1 MQLTNFS
8 FLNSRMDY
16 LDSQANFKSAVQRIS
31 SGSKMEGLRKDVG
44 AYSQGVN
51 ARLSQLHNNSYKTNL
66 QNTRSLL
73 EVQEHGL
80 RQVLDI
86 YDRMDV
92 LAVKALDPTSSP
104 SDRKLYDEEFKS
116 LSSQLEEIMKRKF
129 NGDYLYSNTVVCGG
143 VREIA
148 LGELDLATINDTW
161 NHAIRS
167 QSAQIGS
174 PAGSLSFR
182 INSGSAGDTYRVWLG
197 DQLVLSLGAPPHSNS
212 TVDHRL
218 NYNSPAPG
226 YDEDY
231 EFNFER
237 IIGGPPGSAPVP
249 GVFNNVAVNDTGSR
263 SGMELN
269 INVDASLNVTAGITK
284 EGTGYKV
291 GDSVDVSGADVGLG
305 PATRMRLSITEMPDP
320 FSHLPTPPNSN
331 PGNGWKT
338 SSSASAEDD
347 DLVEV
352 TFEPG
357 KPTTY
362 RITPGFSNR
371 DSSDPKK
378 SGENSGTATGDPDT
392 PYIYSNVYAY
402 DLPEG
407 FDQRD
412 LTIQIETA
420 TIGIIYK
427 KDASSGAR
435 EKVNDISPFDPN
447 FKLLNTGVT
456 FTPKEYNTEVEMNAS
471 GDSITLD
478 AKGFGTLADASP
490 VTGVAH
496 TLTDYYSARDT
507 LDHLRGN
514 PYANDGTISYYGE
527 EKCVVSERLASVG
540 AEMSRIDKAL
550 EDLDRKAIT
559 DELTIS
565 RIEDADVAQEAT
577 NLATASI
584 KIQMSAQVMSKST
597 RLKDILIPL
606 ATQHFRSS
614 VLSAKL

>member
-31 SGSKMEGLRKDVG
+31 SGSKMEGLRMDVG

-51 ARLSQLHNNSYKTNL
+51 ARLNQLHNNSYNTNL
-66 QNTRSLL
+66 QNTRSFLQ
-73 EVQEHGL
+73 VQEQGL

-92 LAVKALDPTSSP
+92 LTLKALDPTANS

-116 LSSQLEEIMKRKF
+116 LSKQLEEIMNRKF

-143 VREIA
+143 VREIG
-148 LGELDLATINDTW
+148 LGELDLATISDSW
-161 NHAIRS
+161 SHAIRS

-174 PAGSLSFR
+174 PAGTLSFR
-182 INSGSAGDTYRVWLG
+182 VNSGGAGDTYRVWLG
-197 DQLVLSLGAPPHSNS
+197 DELVLSLGAPPQSDS

-218 NYNSPAPG
+218 NYNQPASG

-231 EFNFER
+231 KFRFRDANGDLE
-237 IIGGPPGSAPVP
+237 PGTY
-249 GVFNNVAVNDTGSR
+249 NNVVVEPSENV

-269 INVDASLNVTAGITK
+269 INVDSDDNVTAEIAK
-284 EGTGYKV
+284 EGTGYRV
-291 GDSVDVSGADVGLG
+291 GRTITVSGADVGMD
-305 PATRMRLSITEMPDP
+305 ASERMRFRITEMPDP
-320 FSHLPTPPNSN
+320 FSHLPLPPNPN
-331 PGNGWKT
+331 PGDGWRT
-338 SSSASAEDD
+338 SNSADAADD

-362 RITPGFSNR
+362 RITPGSSNR
-371 DSSDPKK
+371 DDSDPKM
-378 SGENSGTATGDPDT
+378 SGFNTGEATDDPDT
-392 PYIYSNVYAY
+392 PYTYSNVHAY
-402 DLPEG
+402 DLPSG
-407 FDQRD
+407 FDQRE
-412 LTIQIETA
+412 LTIQIETG

-427 KDASSGAR
+427 KGASSGIG
-435 EKVNDISPFDPN
+435 ETINDISPFTN
-447 FKLLNTGVT
+447 EVLENTGVT
-456 FTPKEYNTEVEMNAS
+456 FTPKEFNTDVEMNPS
-471 GDSITLD
+471 GDTITLN

-490 VTGVAH
+490 VTAVEH
-496 TLTDYYSARDT
+496 TLSNYTSARDT
-507 LDHLRGN
+507 MDHLRGN
-514 PYANDGTISYYGE
+514 PYANDETISYFGE
-527 EKCVVSERLASVG
+527 EKCIVNERLASLG

-550 EDLDRKAIT
+550 EDLERKAIT
-559 DELTIS
+559 DELVLS
-565 RIEDADVAQEAT
+565 RIEDTDIAQEAT

-584 KIQMSAQVMSKST
+584 KTQMSAQVMSKST

-606 ATQHFRSS
+606 ITEHFRSS
-614 VLSAKL
+614 VLNSAL